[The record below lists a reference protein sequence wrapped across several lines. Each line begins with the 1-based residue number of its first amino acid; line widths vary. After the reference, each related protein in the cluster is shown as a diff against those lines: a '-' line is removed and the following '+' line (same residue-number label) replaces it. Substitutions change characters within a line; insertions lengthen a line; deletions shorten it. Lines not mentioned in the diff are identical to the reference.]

1 MRLFDENGTFV
12 GEFIEA
18 TEEMIDHTKEVVS
31 DKFSDSIFLGILC
44 LIIAPRWTLLALF
57 LILLAKTIKLI
68 LNTAWWIIKLPFS
81 LVFKRRLPEF

>member
-44 LIIAPRWTLLALF
+44 LIIAPGVDTFGSF
-57 LILLAKTIKLI
+57 LNPSCKNNKID
-68 LNTAWWIIKLPFS
+68 
-81 LVFKRRLPEF
+81 FKYSMVDNQITFFTRI